1 VIYQVIYHMR
11 RQYPVVA
18 MSQFFEVSRSGYYA
32 WVDRLGRADRD
43 SAGMAA
49 VEAAY
54 QHSRRTYGYR
64 RVTDWLQR
72 RPETY
77 MNHKTVLR
85 LMRKLGIR
93 SVARKRKFQT
103 RLEAIARLHYYP
115 NRLNRNFNATRPNQ
129 KWLTDVTYIHTDQ
142 GTVYLSV
149 IKDLYDGFIV
159 SYQTSSQ
166 NSVALVT
173 TTLRLALQQHPLH
186 AELSLHSDQGS
197 AYCSHN
203 YFVAAQQ
210 ANITPSMSRRANC
223 WDNAP
228 MESFFG
234 HLKEEVIRHTRLHT
248 IVQAKEVIADY
259 IHFYNFERIQL
270 KTKLTP
276 FEQRCQFT

>member
-1 VIYQVIYHMR
+1 
-11 RQYPVVA
+11 

-32 WVDRLGRADRD
+32 WVDRLGRVDRD

-85 LMRKLGIR
+85 LMQKLGIR

-103 RLEAIARLHYYP
+103 RAEVIARLHYYP
-115 NRLNRNFNATRPNQ
+115 NLLNRNFSATRPNQ

-142 GTVYLSV
+142 GIVYLSV

-159 SYQTSSQ
+159 AYHTSSQ

-173 TTLRLALQQHPLH
+173 TTLRLALHEHPIH
-186 AELSLHSDQGS
+186 AGLSLHSDQGGS
-197 AYCSHN
+197 YCSHD
-203 YFVAAQQ
+203 YVVATQQ
-210 ANITPSMSRRANC
+210 ANIIPSMSRRANC

-228 MESFFG
+228 MENFFG
-234 HLKEEVIRHTRLHT
+234 HLKEEAIRHTRLHT
-248 IVQAKEVIADY
+248 LVQAKEVIADY

-270 KTKLTP
+270 KTRLTP
-276 FEQRCQFT
+276 FEQRCQSS

>member
-1 VIYQVIYHMR
+1 MIYQVIYHLR
-11 RQYPVVA
+11 KKYPVMA

-32 WVDRLGRADRD
+32 WVDRLGRVDRD
-43 SAGMAA
+43 SASMAA

-54 QHSRRTYGYR
+54 QHSRRAYGYR

-85 LMRKLGIR
+85 LMQKLGIR
-93 SVARKRKFQT
+93 SVARKRKFQS
-103 RLEAIARLHYYP
+103 RSEAIARLHYYP
-115 NRLNRNFNATRPNQ
+115 NLLNRNFSATRPNQ

-142 GTVYLSV
+142 GIVYLSV

-159 SYQTSSQ
+159 AYHTSSQ

-173 TTLRLALQQHPLH
+173 TTLRLALQEHPLH
-186 AELSLHSDQGS
+186 AGLSLHSDQGS
-197 AYCSHN
+197 AYCSHD
-203 YFVAAQQ
+203 YFTAAQQ
-210 ANITPSMSRRANC
+210 ANITRSMSRRANC

-228 MESFFG
+228 MENFFG

-248 IVQAKEVIADY
+248 LIQAKEVIADY

-276 FEQRCQFT
+276 FEQRCQFP

>member
-1 VIYQVIYHMR
+1 MHKK
-11 RQYPVVA
+11 YPVVA

-43 SAGMAA
+43 SARMAA

-54 QHSRRTYGYR
+54 QYSRRTYGYR

-77 MNHKTVLR
+77 MNHKTTLR
-85 LMRKLGIR
+85 LMQKLGIR
-93 SVARKRKFQT
+93 SVARKRKFQS
-103 RLEAIARLHYYP
+103 RAEAIARLHYYP
-115 NRLNRNFNATRPNQ
+115 NQLNRNFSATRPNQ

-142 GTVYLSV
+142 GVVYLSV

-159 SYQTSSQ
+159 AYQTSSQ

-173 TTLRLALQQHPLH
+173 TTLRLALQEHPLQ
-186 AELSLHSDQGS
+186 ASLSLHSDQGS
-197 AYCSHN
+197 AYCSHD
-203 YFVAAQQ
+203 YFLATIN

-228 MESFFG
+228 MENFFG
-234 HLKEEVIRHTRLHT
+234 HLKEEAIRHVRLHT
-248 IVQAKEVIADY
+248 LAQAKEVIDDY

-270 KTKLTP
+270 KSKLTP
-276 FEQRCQFT
+276 FERRCQFP

>member
-1 VIYQVIYHMR
+1 MIYQVIYHMR
-11 RQYPVVA
+11 RKYPVAA
-18 MSQFFEVSRSGYYA
+18 MSQFFGVSRSGYYD

-54 QHSRRTYGYR
+54 LRSRRTYGYR

-72 RPETY
+72 RPENY

-103 RLEAIARLHYYP
+103 RAEAVARLHYYP
-115 NRLNRNFNATRPNQ
+115 NQLNRNFNATRPNQ
-129 KWLTDVTYIHTDQ
+129 KWLTDVTYIHTDK
-142 GTVYLSV
+142 GVAYLSV
-149 IKDLYDGFIV
+149 IKDLYDGFIIAHHV
-159 SYQTSSQ
+159 SSQ

-173 TTLRLALQQHPLH
+173 TTLRLALQEHPLL
-186 AELSLHSDQGS
+186 ADLYLHSDQGGP
-197 AYCSHN
+197 YCSHD
-203 YFVAAQQ
+203 YFMATTQ

-228 MESFFG
+228 MENFFG
-234 HLKEEVIRHTRLHT
+234 HLKEEAIRHTRLQT
-248 IVQAKEVIADY
+248 IDQAKEVIADY

-276 FEQRCQFT
+276 FEQRCQFS

>member
-1 VIYQVIYHMR
+1 MGR
-11 RQYPVVA
+11 KYPVTA
-18 MSQFFEVSRSGYYA
+18 MCEFLGISRSGYYA
-32 WVDRLGRADRD
+32 WVGRLEQVDRD

-54 QHSRRTYGYR
+54 QHSRQTYGYR

-103 RLEAIARLHYYP
+103 RAEAIARLHYYP
-115 NRLNRNFNATRPNQ
+115 NQLNRNFNATRPNQ

-142 GTVYLSV
+142 GVLYLSV
-149 IKDLYDGFIV
+149 IKDLFDGFIV
-159 SYQTSSQ
+159 AYHTSSQ

-173 TTLRLALQQHPLH
+173 TTLRLALQENPLH
-186 AELSLHSDQGS
+186 DGLSLQSDQGGP
-197 AYCSHN
+197 YCSHD

-210 ANITPSMSRRANC
+210 ANISPSMSRRANC

-228 MESFFG
+228 MENFFG

-276 FEQRCQFT
+276 FEIRCQLS

>member
-1 VIYQVIYHMR
+1 MGKK
-11 RQYPVVA
+11 YPVAA
-18 MSQFFEVSRSGYYA
+18 MCEFFEVSRSGYYA
-32 WVDRLGRADRD
+32 WVGRLEQVDRD

-49 VEAAY
+49 VAAAY
-54 QHSRRTYGYR
+54 QHSRQTYGYR

-72 RPETY
+72 RPETS

-103 RLEAIARLHYYP
+103 RAEAIARLHYYP
-115 NRLNRNFNATRPNQ
+115 NQLNRNFSATRPNQ

-142 GTVYLSV
+142 GVLYLSV
-149 IKDLYDGFIV
+149 IKDLFDGFIIA
-159 SYQTSSQ
+159 YHTSSQ

-173 TTLRLALQQHPLH
+173 TTLRLALQDHPVH
-186 AELSLHSDQGS
+186 PGLSLHSDQGGP
-197 AYCSHN
+197 YCSHD

-228 MESFFG
+228 MENFFG

-248 IVQAKEVIADY
+248 FVQAKEVIDDY

-276 FEQRCQFT
+276 FEQRCHSS

>member
-1 VIYQVIYHMR
+1 MIYQVIYHLR
-11 RQYPVVA
+11 KKYPVMA

-32 WVDRLGRADRD
+32 WVDRLGRVDRD
-43 SAGMAA
+43 SASMAA

-54 QHSRRTYGYR
+54 QHSRRAYGYR

-85 LMRKLGIR
+85 LMQKLGIR
-93 SVARKRKFQT
+93 SVARKRKFQS
-103 RLEAIARLHYYP
+103 RAEAIARLHYYP
-115 NRLNRNFNATRPNQ
+115 NLLNRNFSATRPNQ

-142 GTVYLSV
+142 GIVYLSV

-159 SYQTSSQ
+159 AYHTSSQ

-173 TTLRLALQQHPLH
+173 TTLRLALQEHPLH
-186 AELSLHSDQGS
+186 AGLSLHSDQGS
-197 AYCSHN
+197 AYCSHD
-203 YFVAAQQ
+203 YFTAAQQ
-210 ANITPSMSRRANC
+210 ANITRSMSRRANC

-228 MESFFG
+228 MENFFG

-248 IVQAKEVIADY
+248 LIQAKEVIADY

-270 KTKLTP
+270 
-276 FEQRCQFT
+276 EQRCQFP

>member
-1 VIYQVIYHMR
+1 MGKK
-11 RQYPVVA
+11 YPVTA
-18 MSQFFEVSRSGYYA
+18 MSQYLGVSRSGYYA
-32 WVDRLGRADRD
+32 WVGRLEQADRD

-49 VEAAY
+49 VETAY

-103 RLEAIARLHYYP
+103 RAEAIARLHIYP
-115 NRLNRNFNATRPNQ
+115 NQLNRNFRATRPNQ

-142 GTVYLSV
+142 GVVYLSV
-149 IKDLYDGFIV
+149 IKDLYDGFIIA
-159 SYQTSSQ
+159 YHTSSQ

-173 TTLRLALQQHPLH
+173 TTLRLALQEHPVHTGLC
-186 AELSLHSDQGS
+186 LHSDQGS
-197 AYCSHN
+197 AYCSHD
-203 YFVAAQQ
+203 YFMATTKAS
-210 ANITPSMSRRANC
+210 ITPSMSRRANC

-228 MESFFG
+228 MENFFG
-234 HLKEEVIRHTRLHT
+234 HLKEEVIRHVRLHT
-248 IVQAKEVIADY
+248 VVQAKEVIDDY
-259 IHFYNFERIQL
+259 IQFYNFDRIQL

-276 FEQRCQFT
+276 FELRCQFS

>member
-1 VIYQVIYHMR
+1 MCKK
-11 RQYPVVA
+11 YPVTA
-18 MSQFFEVSRSGYYA
+18 MSRYLEVSRSGYYA
-32 WVDRLGRADRD
+32 WIGRLEQADRD

-54 QHSRRTYGYR
+54 QHSHRTYGYR

-85 LMRKLGIR
+85 LMQKLGIR
-93 SVARKRKFQT
+93 SVARKRKFQS
-103 RLEAIARLHYYP
+103 RAEAIARLHFYP
-115 NRLNRNFNATRPNQ
+115 NQLNRNFNATRPNQ

-142 GTVYLSV
+142 GVVYLSV

-159 SYQTSSQ
+159 AYHTNSQ

-173 TTLRLALQQHPLH
+173 TTLRLALQKHPVH
-186 AELSLHSDQGS
+186 AGLCLHSDQGS
-197 AYCSHN
+197 AYCSHD
-203 YFVAAQQ
+203 YFMTTTK

-228 MESFFG
+228 MENFFG
-234 HLKEEVIRHTRLHT
+234 HLKEEVIRHIRLHT
-248 IVQAKEVIADY
+248 VVQAKEVIADY
-259 IHFYNFERIQL
+259 IQFYNFDRIQL

-276 FEQRCQFT
+276 FEQRCQFS

>member
-1 VIYQVIYHMR
+1 MGKR
-11 RQYPVVA
+11 YPVRA
-18 MSQFFEVSRSGYYA
+18 MSQYLGVSRSGYYA
-32 WVDRLGRADRD
+32 WVGRLEQADRD
-43 SAGMAA
+43 SAGLAA

-54 QHSRRTYGYR
+54 QHSHRTYGYR

-85 LMRKLGIR
+85 LMQKLGIR
-93 SVARKRKFQT
+93 SVARKHKFQT
-103 RLEAIARLHYYP
+103 RAEAIVRLHYYP
-115 NRLNRNFNATRPNQ
+115 NQLKRNFSATRPNQ

-142 GTVYLSV
+142 GIVYLSV

-159 SYQTSSQ
+159 AYHISSQ

-173 TTLRLALQQHPLH
+173 TTLRCALQEHPVH
-186 AELSLHSDQGS
+186 AGLCLHSDQGS
-197 AYCSHN
+197 AYCSHD
-203 YFVAAQQ
+203 YFMTATQ

-228 MESFFG
+228 MENFFG
-234 HLKEEVIRHTRLHT
+234 HLKEEFIRHIRLQT
-248 IVQAKEVIADY
+248 VVQAKQVIDDY

-276 FEQRCQFT
+276 FELRCQFS

>member
-1 VIYQVIYHMR
+1 MIYQVIYHLCKK
-11 RQYPVVA
+11 YPVTA

-32 WVDRLGRADRD
+32 WVDRLGRVDRD

-85 LMRKLGIR
+85 LMQKLGIR

-103 RLEAIARLHYYP
+103 RAEVIARLHYYP
-115 NRLNRNFNATRPNQ
+115 NLLNRNFSATRPNQ

-142 GTVYLSV
+142 GIVYLSV

-159 SYQTSSQ
+159 AYHTSSQ

-173 TTLRLALQQHPLH
+173 TTLRLALHEHPIH
-186 AELSLHSDQGS
+186 AGLSLHSDQGGS
-197 AYCSHN
+197 YCSHD
-203 YFVAAQQ
+203 YFVATQQ
-210 ANITPSMSRRANC
+210 ANIIPSMSRRANC

-228 MESFFG
+228 MENFFG
-234 HLKEEVIRHTRLHT
+234 HLKEEAIRHTRLHT
-248 IVQAKEVIADY
+248 LVQAKEVIADY

-270 KTKLTP
+270 KTRLTP
-276 FEQRCQFT
+276 FEQRCQSS

>member
-11 RQYPVVA
+11 MKYPVTET
-18 MSQFFEVSRSGYYA
+18 SRFFEVSRSGYYA

-49 VEAAY
+49 VQTAY
-54 QHSRRTYGYR
+54 LRSRRTYGYR

-103 RLEAIARLHYYP
+103 RAEVVARLHYYP
-115 NRLNRNFNATRPNQ
+115 NQLNRNFSATHPNQ

-142 GTVYLSV
+142 GVVYLSV
-149 IKDLYDGFIV
+149 IKDLYDGFII
-159 SYQTSSQ
+159 SHHTSSQ
-166 NSVALVT
+166 NSVTLVT
-173 TTLRLALQQHPLH
+173 TTLRLALQEYPVQ
-186 AELSLHSDQGS
+186 AGLSLHSDQGG
-197 AYCSHN
+197 AYCSHD
-203 YFVAAQQ
+203 YFVATRQ
-210 ANITPSMSRRANC
+210 ANIAPSMSRKQNC

-228 MESFFG
+228 MENFFG
-234 HLKEEVIRHTRLHT
+234 QLKEEVIRHMHLHT
-248 IVQAKEVIADY
+248 IAQAEEVIDDY

-276 FEQRCQFT
+276 FEKRCQFS

>member
-1 VIYQVIYHMR
+1 MGKR
-11 RQYPVVA
+11 YPVTA
-18 MSQFFEVSRSGYYA
+18 MSQFLGVSRSGYYA
-32 WVDRLGRADRD
+32 WVGRLGRVDRD
-43 SAGMAA
+43 SASMAT
-49 VEAAY
+49 VQAAY
-54 QHSRRTYGYR
+54 QHSHRTYGYR

-103 RLEAIARLHYYP
+103 RAEAIARLHYYP
-115 NRLNRNFNATRPNQ
+115 NQLNRNFSATRPNQ

-142 GTVYLSV
+142 GVLYLSV
-149 IKDLYDGFIV
+149 IKDLYDGFIIA
-159 SYQTSSQ
+159 YHTSSQ

-173 TTLRLALQQHPLH
+173 TTLRLALQEHPIQ
-186 AELSLHSDQGS
+186 AGLSLHSDQGS
-197 AYCSHN
+197 AYCSHD
-203 YFVAAQQ
+203 YFMATTI

-228 MESFFG
+228 MENFFG
-234 HLKEEVIRHTRLHT
+234 HLKEEVIRHVRLLT
-248 IVQAKEVIADY
+248 VVQAKEVIDDY

-270 KTKLTP
+270 KSKLTP
-276 FEQRCQFT
+276 FEQRCQFS

>member
-1 VIYQVIYHMR
+1 VIYQVIYHLR
-11 RQYPVVA
+11 KKYPVMA

-32 WVDRLGRADRD
+32 WVDRLGRVDRD
-43 SAGMAA
+43 SASMAA

-54 QHSRRTYGYR
+54 QHSRRAYGYR

-85 LMRKLGIR
+85 LMQKLGIR
-93 SVARKRKFQT
+93 SVARKRKFQS
-103 RLEAIARLHYYP
+103 RAEAIARLHYYP
-115 NRLNRNFNATRPNQ
+115 NLLNRNFSATRPNQ

-142 GTVYLSV
+142 GIVYLSV

-159 SYQTSSQ
+159 AYHTSSQ

-173 TTLRLALQQHPLH
+173 TTLRLALQEHPLH
-186 AELSLHSDQGS
+186 AGLSLHSDQGS
-197 AYCSHN
+197 AYCSHD
-203 YFVAAQQ
+203 YFTAAQQ
-210 ANITPSMSRRANC
+210 ANITRSMSRRANC

-228 MESFFG
+228 MENFFG

-248 IVQAKEVIADY
+248 LIQAKEVIADY

-270 KTKLTP
+270 
-276 FEQRCQFT
+276 EQRCQFP